1 MGILSDAVTVSGTY
15 AVLASQVTESRRNE
29 ASLQGQAFR
38 TKIFRAGLSIAGL
51 LLFMHR
57 LCTVRD
63 ITELEQEDGNEQG

>member
-15 AVLASQVTESRRNE
+15 AVLASQVTEGRRNE

-57 LCTVRD
+57 PVTVRD
-63 ITELEQEDGNEQG
+63 ITELEQSS